1 MADTIARILQQLLQH
16 LLGTCGQ
23 DGEVVVGLSLLMF
36 EDLQLQEEL
45 LLMETSARGLYRKF
59 FIPLVRMD
67 ILMVLQ
73 HFNLQNNK
81 LYQTQQN

>member
-1 MADTIARILQQLLQH
+1 MLQQLLQH

-45 LLMETSARGLYRKF
+45 LLMEMSARGLYRKF
-59 FIPLVRMD
+59 FSSPLVRMD
-67 ILMVLQ
+67 VLMVLQ
-73 HFNLQNNK
+73 RFHLQNNQ
-81 LYQTQQN
+81 LYQQN